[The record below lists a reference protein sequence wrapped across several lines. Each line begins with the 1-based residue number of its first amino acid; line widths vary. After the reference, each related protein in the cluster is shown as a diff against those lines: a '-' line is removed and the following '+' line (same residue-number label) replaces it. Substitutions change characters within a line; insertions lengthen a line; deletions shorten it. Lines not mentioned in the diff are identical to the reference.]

1 MELRRAAGNL
11 LVVGLAWK
19 ELSAMERAW
28 LKLIRPAGIILYK
41 RNIADAAQ
49 TRSLLKESVAFC
61 APHAVR
67 CVDVEG
73 GTVNRLNEALA
84 VIPSAQAVA
93 RAMLHPTL
101 LQKTQKDGARDVEAG
116 GDPTLLQKTQKDGA
130 RDAEDEGYPTL
141 LQKTQKD
148 GARDAE
154 ARDVE
159 AGRHPTLL
167 QKTQK
172 DGARDVEAGGYPTLL
187 QKTQKDGA
195 RDAEAR
201 DVEARKVEARK
212 VENRLAREHG
222 ELIARAVAAF
232 GFNTSL
238 APMIDL
244 ALPDSVEVLGTRC
257 AAREPADVIAYARE
271 FLKGFKS
278 RGIVGCGKHFPGLGG
293 GTRDSHLETP
303 AIRRDGADIWRD
315 DLEPYRALRDELP
328 MVMINHAAYPNTPGR
343 QRPASVS
350 SYWIQTVLRKRIG
363 YRGIVLSDDLE
374 MGGILKFMS
383 IEEAAIEAI
392 RTGSDLIEI
401 CHHAEPIVQAFE
413 ALISEGERSAAFRKL
428 LLERGRV
435 TERKRAG
442 VFSDKVQPALGA
454 RQFEALRTRILR
466 FGETIA
472 AAQPAEA
479 GTA

>member
-11 LVVGLAWK
+11 LVVGLAGK

-49 TRSLLKESVAFC
+49 ARSLLKESVAFC
-61 APHAVR
+61 TPHAVR

-84 VIPSAQAVA
+84 VIPPAQAVA
-93 RAMLHPTL
+93 RAMF
-101 LQKTQKDGARDVEAG
+101 
-116 GDPTLLQKTQKDGA
+116 
-130 RDAEDEGYPTL
+130 
-141 LQKTQKD
+141 
-148 GARDAE
+148 
-154 ARDVE
+154 
-159 AGRHPTLL
+159 HPTLL

-187 QKTQKDGA
+187 QKAQKDGA
-195 RDAEAR
+195 RKDGT
-201 DVEARKVEARK
+201 RK

-271 FLKGFKS
+271 FLNGFKS

-303 AIRRDGADIWRD
+303 AIRRADADIWRD

-383 IEEAAIEAI
+383 IEEAAVEAI

-401 CHHAEPIVQAFE
+401 CHHAEPILQAFE
-413 ALISEGERSAAFRKL
+413 ALIGEGERSAAFRKL

-442 VFSDKVQPALGA
+442 VFSDEVQPALGA